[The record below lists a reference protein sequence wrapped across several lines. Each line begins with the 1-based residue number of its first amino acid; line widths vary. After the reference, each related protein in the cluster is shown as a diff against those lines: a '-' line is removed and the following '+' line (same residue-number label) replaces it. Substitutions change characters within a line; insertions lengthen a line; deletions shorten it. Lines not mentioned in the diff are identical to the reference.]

1 MNSSQNCGNN
11 LARRGFTLIELLVVI
26 AIIAILIGLLLPAVQ
41 KVREAAARATCQNNL
56 KQIGLALHNYH
67 DSYNYYPRGS
77 SDGPSVT
84 CCAGDTR
91 NEWTWM
97 YQILP
102 FVELQTLYD
111 APDATVETTAVK
123 IYYCPS
129 RRPPRTYGSGF
140 ARCDYAGNGG
150 EFMSEWGAKGM
161 FMRTWDKLPNTTL
174 PAPVQQYRRLADITD
189 GLSNTIA
196 VGEKQCHPT
205 VLGKAGGD
213 NERWNNSGWDEDNV
227 RFGSNS
233 GGASGNQGGIAP
245 DSQHPGSNSPTYWS
259 RKFGSSHPSGVNF
272 LFGDGA
278 VRNVSFSVDLEQFRR
293 MCVINDGL
301 PVTIN

>member
-1 MNSSQNCGNN
+1 MASSNRKQP
-11 LARRGFTLIELLVVI
+11 RGFTLIELLVVI

-41 KVREAAARATCQNNL
+41 KVREAAARATCQNNM

-67 DSYNYYPRGS
+67 DSNGYYPRAS

-84 CCAGDTR
+84 CCSGDTR

-102 FVELQTLYD
+102 YVEQQTLFD
-111 APDATVETTAVK
+111 APDATVQTTAVK

-129 RRPPRTYGSGF
+129 RRPARTYGSNL

-150 EFMSEWGAKGM
+150 ELMSEWGAKGM
-161 FMRTWDKLPNTTL
+161 FVRTWPTL
-174 PAPVQQYRRLADITD
+174 PSASTATQQYRRLADITD

-196 VGEKQCHPT
+196 VGEKQCHQT
-205 VLGKAGGD
+205 VLGTSGGD

-233 GGASGNQGGIAP
+233 GGAAGNEGGIAP
-245 DSQHPGSNSPTYWS
+245 DSQHPDSTKAQFWS
-259 RKFGSSHPSGVNF
+259 RKFGSSHSSGINC
-272 LFGDGA
+272 LFGDGSI
-278 VRNVSFSVDLEQFRR
+278 RNVSFSVDLEQFRR

-301 PVTIN
+301 PVTFN